1 MKNKIYVLQK
11 DLPSIKSGARYEYC
25 DKNPESPYYQLMK
38 EDESKIYN
46 YSKEQGIRYGAVCYL
61 FDAQVVENSPEW
73 FKLLDYN
80 TPIDHT
86 IPSEYLSNIPTI
98 KTTWACK
105 SLTDIL
111 TEQQLITEKIQ
122 WYKKLSTKLDTILE
136 YEDSDTVVAQLLL
149 YYRKINNKIKKLE
162 LDLEQ
167 PTPA

>member
-1 MKNKIYVLQK
+1 MKSKIYVLQK
-11 DLPSIKSGARYEYC
+11 DLPSVKAGARYEYY

-38 EDESKIYN
+38 EDEFMIYN

-61 FDAQVVENSPEW
+61 FDAQVVENNPEW

-80 TPIDHT
+80 TPIGYT

-105 SLTDIL
+105 SLNDVL
-111 TEQQLITEKIQ
+111 TEGPIMTEEIQ
-122 WYKKLSTKLDTILE
+122 WYKKLSAKLNTILE
-136 YEDSDTVVAQLLL
+136 YEDSDTVASQLWL

-162 LDLEQ
+162 LNLEQ